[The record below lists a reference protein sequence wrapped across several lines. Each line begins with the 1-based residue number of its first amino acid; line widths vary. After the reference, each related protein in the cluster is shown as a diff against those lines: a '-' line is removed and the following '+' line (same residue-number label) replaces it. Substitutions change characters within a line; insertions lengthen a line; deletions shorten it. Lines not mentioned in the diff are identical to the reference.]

1 MYALL
6 VEDKVR
12 AKNIDLSHSVI
23 CMYAHTHITYIEC
36 MYIHILVHK
45 FKQEQLIQTCTYYI
59 HTMYILCTYYVH
71 TMYILCTYMHRR
83 CTMRHSTTAHQLTSE
98 RGGIL
103 WWQAD
108 RGRKWHIQ
116 CRRSRRGKCGQL
128 GAELEQAGQV

>member
-1 MYALL
+1 M
-6 VEDKVR
+6 R

-71 TMYILCTYMHRR
+71 TMYILCTYYVHTMYIHAQKMYNAPFYNSPPTDLRERR
-83 CTMRHSTTAHQLTSE
+83 NPMVASRQRKEMAHPM
-98 RGGIL
+98 
-103 WWQAD
+103 
-108 RGRKWHIQ
+108 
-116 CRRSRRGKCGQL
+116 
-128 GAELEQAGQV
+128 